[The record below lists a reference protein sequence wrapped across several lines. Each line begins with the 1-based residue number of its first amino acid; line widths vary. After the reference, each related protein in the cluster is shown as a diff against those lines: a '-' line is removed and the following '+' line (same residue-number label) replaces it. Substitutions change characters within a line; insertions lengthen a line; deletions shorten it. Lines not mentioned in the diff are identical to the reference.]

1 MALKNLLALV
11 VLLGVVGVSFG
22 GDLYEGY
29 YRYNNCPQMEDIV
42 RDVTY
47 HYIYKDPTLAAA
59 LLRMH
64 FHDCF
69 VRGCDGS
76 VLIKSPNNDAE
87 RDAVPNLSL
96 RGYEVVDTVK
106 SVLESVSECRGVVS
120 CADILALVARDA
132 VLAIN
137 GPWWS
142 VPLGRKDGRVS
153 NISEVNLPSPFANVT
168 TLKKNFADKGL
179 NSKDLVVL
187 SGAHTIGVSSCGLIS
202 SRIYNFT
209 GKGDSDP
216 AMDKN
221 YVEEL
226 KKRCP
231 PTDVTTSVDMDPTS
245 AHKFDSHYF
254 NTVYQKKGL
263 FISDST
269 LLNDIDTNFY
279 IQMQAV
285 LNLNTFNSDFSKSM
299 VKLGYVEILT
309 GDQGEIRNF
318 CDRVN

>member
-1 MALKNLLALV
+1 
-11 VLLGVVGVSFG
+11 
-22 GDLYEGY
+22 
-29 YRYNNCPQMEDIV
+29 
-42 RDVTY
+42 
-47 HYIYKDPTLAAA
+47 
-59 LLRMH
+59 
-64 FHDCF
+64 
-69 VRGCDGS
+69 
-76 VLIKSPNNDAE
+76 
-87 RDAVPNLSL
+87 
-96 RGYEVVDTVK
+96 
-106 SVLESVSECRGVVS
+106 
-120 CADILALVARDA
+120 
-132 VLAIN
+132 
-137 GPWWS
+137 
-142 VPLGRKDGRVS
+142 
-153 NISEVNLPSPFANVT
+153 
-168 TLKKNFADKGL
+168 
-179 NSKDLVVL
+179 
-187 SGAHTIGVSSCGLIS
+187 
-202 SRIYNFT
+202 
-209 GKGDSDP
+209 
-216 AMDKN
+216 MDKN